1 MTTETKPKRKTFAST
16 LTMLAAAAAG
26 VVAPIATQAP
36 TARANAP
43 TVQQPASPNANQQM
57 NAQRTTTQ
65 NGSQSL
71 GLLDGLGGMTR
82 SYRPFAPWAAP
93 LYNQRKTR
101 RRARQQGRRVRR

>member
-1 MTTETKPKRKTFAST
+1 MTTQTKPKLRVFTGGFA
-16 LTMLAAAAAG
+16 MLAAAAAG
-26 VVAPIATQAP
+26 IVAPVATQAP

-43 TVQQPASPNANQQM
+43 TVQQPSSPNANQQM
-57 NAQRTTTQ
+57 NAQQTTQ
-65 NGSQSL
+65 RNAGQSL
-71 GLLDGLGGMTR
+71 GLLDGPGGMTR

>member
-1 MTTETKPKRKTFAST
+1 MDNEFSKTRRTIAGT

-26 VVAPIATQAP
+26 VVAPVATQAP

-43 TVQQPASPNANQQM
+43 TVQQPASPNSNQQM
-57 NAQRTTTQ
+57 NARQATTQ

-82 SYRPFAPWAAP
+82 SYRPFAPWEAP
-93 LYNQRKTR
+93 LYNQRKIR
-101 RRARQQGRRVRR
+101 RRARQQRRRVSR